1 MTRELSSRRSFL
13 KSSLFT
19 SFALALP
26 ISAKPESLVNT
37 KPQPDTV
44 YDTVY
49 NTNGVERMR
58 IYSNG
63 NVGIGTIMPPYELKL
78 KTYNGRNKHSR
89 VGRLTTRPDKR

>member
-1 MTRELSSRRSFL
+1 MSVNRRSFL

-37 KPQPDTV
+37 KVEPDSV
-44 YDTVY
+44 YS
-49 NTNGVERMR
+49 TNGVERMR

-63 NVGIGTIMPPYELKL
+63 NVGIGTIMPPYELK
-78 KTYNGRNKHSR
+78 
-89 VGRLTTRPDKR
+89 VII

>member
-26 ISAKPESLVNT
+26 ISIKPDNLVNT
-37 KPQPDTV
+37 KAEPDTA
-44 YDTVY
+44 YS
-49 NTNGVERMR
+49 TNGVERMR

-63 NVGIGTIMPPYELKL
+63 NVGIGTIMPPYELK
-78 KTYNGRNKHSR
+78 
-89 VGRLTTRPDKR
+89 VII

>member
-26 ISAKPESLVNT
+26 ISIKPDNLVNT
-37 KPQPDTV
+37 KAEP
-44 YDTVY
+44 DTVY

-63 NVGIGTIMPPYELKL
+63 NVGIGNIMPSYELK
-78 KTYNGRNKHSR
+78 
-89 VGRLTTRPDKR
+89 VII

>member
-26 ISAKPESLVNT
+26 ISIKPDNLVNT
-37 KPQPDTV
+37 KAEPDRV
-44 YDTVY
+44 FS
-49 NTNGVERMR
+49 TNGVERMR

-63 NVGIGTIMPPYELKL
+63 NVGIGTIMPPYELK
-78 KTYNGRNKHSR
+78 
-89 VGRLTTRPDKR
+89 VII

>member
-1 MTRELSSRRSFL
+1 MSVNRRSFL

-37 KPQPDTV
+37 KVEPDAV
-44 YDTVY
+44 YS
-49 NTNGVERMR
+49 TNGVERMR

-63 NVGIGTIMPPYELKL
+63 TVGIGTIMPPYELK
-78 KTYNGRNKHSR
+78 
-89 VGRLTTRPDKR
+89 VII